1 MSQSG
6 AAFKLWLSATI
17 GAAAIV
23 LLVLSL
29 FRVPVL
35 EQSSDHI
42 PKTVEPRQLELAS
55 RGNELLIEEVG
66 LRDPTPLFLPTP
78 WNASEDALAMSAP
91 REPGGSFQDY
101 APHFNFPASELT
113 LELPATSRLPTRAAD
128 VFAIDET
135 GRSLFGFGEIADDV
149 RPLPV
154 RDGFIEIVGAADG
167 AVLMRQPLVEIRPP
181 ERGTWQP
188 MEFLV
193 AIDSAGVVGPPV
205 LTESSRAADV
215 DSFFKDY
222 IVKVLQIGSRLTP
235 GFYRINIGP

>member
-1 MSQSG
+1 MSQSDP
-6 AAFKLWLSATI
+6 AFKLWLLATT
-17 GAAAIV
+17 GAAVVV
-23 LLVLSL
+23 LFVLSL
-29 FRVPVL
+29 FRIPVL
-35 EQSSDHI
+35 EQASNHV
-42 PKTVEPRQLELAS
+42 PKTVEARGLELAS

-91 REPGGSFQDY
+91 REPGESFQDY

-113 LELPATSRLPTRAAD
+113 LELPATSRLPARAAD
-128 VFAIDET
+128 AFAIDET
-135 GRSLFGFGEIADDV
+135 SRSLLGFGEIDDDV

-167 AVLMRQPLVEIRPP
+167 AVLMRRPLVEIRPP

-205 LTESSRAADV
+205 LTESSRAVDV

-235 GFYRINIGP
+235 GIYRINIGP